1 MIKLGKYKHFKGAEV
16 EVIGIAK
23 HSETLEEMVV
33 YRHDDDLW
41 VRPLKMFEE
50 TVEVDGVIMPR
61 FEFIV

>member
-16 EVIGIAK
+16 EVIGVAK

-33 YRHDDDLW
+33 YRHDGDLW
-41 VRPLKMFEE
+41 ARPVEMFEE

-61 FEFIV
+61 FEFII